1 MFNFPPVIAGTL
13 REHYLLLFG
22 SAGAFS
28 MAAGALGAWFGARTA
43 ARAAV
48 RALEG
53 SQQRTGL
60 EAEQLRRLAADVEV
74 IGVEVERI
82 AEAQRFAAKLL
93 AERRDE
99 PRDFPTALPERRAPG
114 INTPH

>member
-1 MFNFPPVIAGTL
+1 MHVFPPLLAGTL

-22 SAGAFS
+22 GAGAFA
-28 MAAGALGAWFGARTA
+28 MATGAVGAWLGARVA

-48 RALEG
+48 RAIEQAPR
-53 SQQRTGL
+53 SGL

-93 AERRDE
+93 AERRDY
-99 PRDFPTALPERRAPG
+99 PTALPERRAPG
-114 INTPH
+114 MHTPH